1 MSGYGKRGVDDG
13 WTAGFRGRKV
23 HGEKQVGE
31 DEDKAT
37 ILLHH
42 PTTYYTSNAT
52 NIPKDNGMC
61 SLTHPNSSW

>member
-1 MSGYGKRGVDDG
+1 MESVESMMGGLPAFVVAKSTGG
-13 WTAGFRGRKV
+13 
-23 HGEKQVGE
+23 KQVGE